1 MKTNMRMRCIGDGYY
16 SCEMPSYE
24 NEYAKIRWMGCIK
37 YIKQKKEGHALHKN
51 AIPK

>member
-1 MKTNMRMRCIGDGYY
+1 MDIILARCPPMKTKK
-16 SCEMPSYE
+16 
-24 NEYAKIRWMGCIK
+24 AKAGWMGCIK